1 MRLKRELD
9 DTSWYRKEDLM
20 HKPQASSHDAQHLEG
35 DKRQLH
41 LESAK
46 Q

>member
-9 DTSWYRKEDLM
+9 ARNCHEKEDLR
-20 HKPQASSHDAQHLEG
+20 HKPRVSGRGAQHLEH

-46 Q
+46 L